1 MGMIGVMA
9 ASFKFDTKWY
19 LITLA
24 CSLTKK
30 YCGIKNFMHRTR
42 HFHSHRLSSTS
53 ICPKTSTSRHS
64 YIQLVGCNF
73 ITSFFINIFQIIGVS
88 PSNQAIRKYPFDERV
103 LSVFLSIA
111 SYVILQCVYMFH
123 GANSFMA
130 QVECICSLFG
140 AIMIFACFAA
150 IEFRETTLFQSI
162 GNIERLVDTS
172 KTTSNFWNKLV
183 YFPRFTFILGSKYRK
198 SKALFAKTTCQVE
211 RLSAIVFLVLVKITV
226 PLVVLPKF
234 IISFV
239 VYFLT
244 NSRSDSFALPYPMW

>member
-1 MGMIGVMA
+1 MLRSQNHSGLNKTLDSMGMIGVMA
-9 ASFKFDTKWY
+9 ASFKFETEWY

-42 HFHSHRLSSTS
+42 HFHFHRLSSTS

-73 ITSFFINIFQIIGVS
+73 ITSFFIKFFLAKMKIFRTVQKQYAIIGVS
-88 PSNQAIRKYPFDERV
+88 PSNQALRKYPFDERV

-172 KTTSNFWNKLV
+172 KTSYN
-183 YFPRFTFILGSKYRK
+183 
-198 SKALFAKTTCQVE
+198 
-211 RLSAIVFLVLVKITV
+211 
-226 PLVVLPKF
+226 
-234 IISFV
+234 
-239 VYFLT
+239 
-244 NSRSDSFALPYPMW
+244 